1 MRGLSIRFK
10 ITFWFTAALLLVAC
24 LAYVIVLFVNHQI
37 LQKTI
42 RDNLVETVEHNVDE
56 IEFYDNLDNIDL
68 VHETDYFCAYRD
80 GYLEIDDDFLDQVN
94 EVYTALYH
102 TDMSMLHGENP
113 ISQETAGLGFLD
125 AKVQRLKADGIVY
138 YVFDRELSQR
148 GLEGLWLRGVVS
160 EKQGI
165 SQMSDIIRISLLLL
179 PLLVLVSAI
188 GGSLLAGRMLRP
200 IQEISA
206 SAAHIGTGSDLKKRI
221 ELGEGKDELHQ
232 LADSF
237 NSMFQRLE
245 EAFEAERQFASDASH
260 ELRTPVSV
268 ITAQCE
274 YSLEEPRSRE
284 EYEQALQTIQRQGRK
299 MARLIHDM
307 LDFTRLEMRADSYP
321 REELDLAELVRSLC
335 GDLALIQEKGI
346 HLECQAQGEAPFYGN
361 RQLLARM
368 LTNLVSNAYR
378 YGKEGGHILV
388 RLECAGQE
396 MGLSVADDGIGI
408 APEEQGKIFQR
419 FYQADQSRMGS
430 GTGLGLSMVAEIV
443 RFHGGEISVE
453 SELGQGSCFRV
464 MLKLS
469 KGQRKSAGSNHRL
482 MFRG

>member
-1 MRGLSIRFK
+1 M
-10 ITFWFTAALLLVAC
+10 
-24 LAYVIVLFVNHQI
+24 
-37 LQKTI
+37 
-42 RDNLVETVEHNVDE
+42 
-56 IEFYDNLDNIDL
+56 
-68 VHETDYFCAYRD
+68 
-80 GYLEIDDDFLDQVN
+80 
-94 EVYTALYH
+94 
-102 TDMSMLHGENP
+102 
-113 ISQETAGLGFLD
+113 
-125 AKVQRLKADGIVY
+125 
-138 YVFDRELSQR
+138 
-148 GLEGLWLRGVVS
+148 
-160 EKQGI
+160 
-165 SQMSDIIRISLLLL
+165 
-179 PLLVLVSAI
+179 
-188 GGSLLAGRMLRP
+188 
-200 IQEISA
+200 
-206 SAAHIGTGSDLKKRI
+206 
-221 ELGEGKDELHQ
+221 
-232 LADSF
+232 
-237 NSMFQRLE
+237 
-245 EAFEAERQFASDASH
+245 
-260 ELRTPVSV
+260 
-268 ITAQCE
+268 
-274 YSLEEPRSRE
+274 
-284 EYEQALQTIQRQGRK
+284 
-299 MARLIHDM
+299 
-307 LDFTRLEMRADSYP
+307 
-321 REELDLAELVRSLC
+321 
-335 GDLALIQEKGI
+335 ALIQEKGI